1 MRTETK
7 IIKIY
12 KYNELSDK
20 AKERVRA
27 DYLSDLR
34 EMNFFYDDIINQ
46 LRNDF
51 PNSKLNIQY
60 SLSYCQGDG
69 ANIYGKL
76 NLCDILPYM
85 GSLTEKER
93 KAIKFYSG
101 KIYFEIEFSE
111 NYYYYY
117 YSLKKTDKND
127 RYLIK
132 DIIDDA
138 ENACIR
144 DFNIELV
151 GRVARFACD
160 YFYGLDK
167 EYERAGYKYFYE
179 VDDETVADWAEA
191 NEYEF
196 TEDGK
201 IYTEA

>member
-46 LRNDF
+46 LKNDF
-51 PNSKLNIQY
+51 PNSKLDIQY

-93 KAIKFYSG
+93 KTIKFYSG

-111 NYYYYY
+111 NYYY

-138 ENACIR
+138 ETLS
-144 DFNIELV
+144 E
-151 GRVARFACD
+151 
-160 YFYGLDK
+160 
-167 EYERAGYKYFYE
+167 
-179 VDDETVADWAEA
+179 WANA

-196 TEDGK
+196 TERGE
-201 IYTEA
+201 IYWG